1 MVTKGPAKKL
11 SIYVDETDKFGAKPV
26 YEVLL
31 DIFYKKKISGVS
43 VFRGI
48 AGYGAKGVFH
58 TAKMLELSTDM
69 PVKIE
74 VVDSQEI
81 IDKVLPDVYHVVQ
94 KGLVEVSDTNVIKCC
109 PEAHE
114 KQKEKE
120 REEHM
125 KLEGKAKMLRI
136 LISEDDT
143 WEGEPLY
150 EAIVKRLIM
159 NDIAGA
165 TVYKALA
172 GYGPHRRYHKKKTL
186 STHGELPILITIIDT
201 EENINKVI
209 PILDDMVNEGI
220 VVLSDVNVIKYTH
233 RDIGPEIM

>member
-1 MVTKGPAKKL
+1 MVINGPAKKL
-11 SIYVDETDKFGAKPV
+11 TIYIDETDHFGGKPA

-31 DIFYKKKISGVS
+31 DIFYKRKIKGVS

-48 AGYGAKGVFH
+48 AGYGTNGVFH
-58 TAKMLELSTDM
+58 TAKILELSTNM

-74 VVDSQEI
+74 VVESEDI
-81 IDKVLPDVYHVVQ
+81 INSVLPDVYHVVE
-94 KGLVEVSDTNVIKCC
+94 KGLVEVSDTSVIKSR
-109 PEAHE
+109 PKAPAV
-114 KQKEKE
+114 KEME
-120 REEHM
+120 GEHM

-136 LISEDDT
+136 MISEDDT

-150 EAIVKRLIM
+150 EAIVKRFIV

-165 TVYKALA
+165 TVHKAIA

-186 STHGELPILITIIDT
+186 SAHGELPILITVIDT

-209 PILDDMVNEGI
+209 PVLDNMVNEGI
-220 VVLSDVNVIKYTH
+220 VILSDVNVIKYTH
-233 RDIGPEIM
+233 RDINPEVI